1 MVAYGTT
8 TEASRGRWAGGM
20 GMARNALRWS
30 KDTLNRLVG
39 WQVIFEW
46 RNRTVKWPSVLRMR
60 GFEDREV
67 RRLRSEAP
75 LLSARVAV
83 VIPTYKRPE
92 GLSAA
97 VASVL
102 AQTWSDFVVV
112 VVDDGGGGLEAARL
126 PADPRLRTVSL
137 SENSHVLG
145 LVRNVGMR
153 LTESRYVAFLDDD
166 NTWEPD
172 HLALTVKTLMDS
184 PRLSGVYTAL
194 HRVLPDGSD
203 LDVLSVPFD
212 RKRASWDSFLD
223 CNAFVA
229 VRSRALTFSRM
240 PRPIGLLPREDW
252 EMMYRFTRRHRITH
266 LPTPTVRYLVNP
278 SSFYTQ
284 WDKDKKNDET
294 QSENKDA
301 QLNGIQHHQGTPAPQ
316 PAGEGE

>member
-1 MVAYGTT
+1 
-8 TEASRGRWAGGM
+8 
-20 GMARNALRWS
+20 MARSALRLG
-30 KDTLNRLVG
+30 KDALNRLIG
-39 WQVIFEW
+39 WQVLFEL
-46 RNRTVKWPSVLRMR
+46 RNRLLKWPSVLSMR
-60 GFEDREV
+60 RFEDREV
-67 RRLRSEAP
+67 RRLRAEVP
-75 LLSARVAV
+75 LSAARVAV
-83 VIPTYKRPE
+83 VIPTYKRPD
-92 GLSAA
+92 GLAAA
-97 VASVL
+97 VSSVL
-102 AQTWSDFVVV
+102 AQTWSDFVLM
-112 VVDDGGGGLEAARL
+112 VVDDGGGGLEAAGL
-126 PADPRLRTVSL
+126 PEDPRLRTVSL
-137 SENSHVLG
+137 SQNSHVLG

-166 NTWEPD
+166 NVWEPE

-194 HRVLPDGSD
+194 HRVLPDGTD

-266 LPTPTVRYLVNP
+266 LPVPTVRYLVNP

-284 WDKDKKNDET
+284 WTKEEDR
-294 QSENKDA
+294 
-301 QLNGIQHHQGTPAPQ
+301 
-316 PAGEGE
+316 

>member
-1 MVAYGTT
+1 
-8 TEASRGRWAGGM
+8 
-20 GMARNALRWS
+20 MARTALRWG
-30 KDTLNRLVG
+30 KDTLNRLIG
-39 WQVIFEW
+39 WQVIFEI
-46 RNRTVKWPSVLRMR
+46 RNKTLKWPGALRMR
-60 GFEDREV
+60 RFEDREV
-67 RRLRSEAP
+67 KRLRAEAP

-83 VIPTYKRPE
+83 VIPTYRRPD
-92 GLSAA
+92 GLAAA
-97 VASVL
+97 VGSVL

-112 VVDDGGGGLEAARL
+112 VVDDGGGGLEAAEL
-126 PADPRLRTVSL
+126 PDDPRLRTVSL

-166 NTWEPD
+166 NLWESE

-229 VRSRALTFSRM
+229 VRSRALIFSRM
-240 PRPIGLLPREDW
+240 PRPIGL
-252 EMMYRFTRRHRITH
+252 
-266 LPTPTVRYLVNP
+266 
-278 SSFYTQ
+278 
-284 WDKDKKNDET
+284 
-294 QSENKDA
+294 
-301 QLNGIQHHQGTPAPQ
+301 GIL
-316 PAGEGE
+316 

>member
-1 MVAYGTT
+1 
-8 TEASRGRWAGGM
+8 
-20 GMARNALRWS
+20 MARNALRWS
-30 KDTLNRLVG
+30 KDALNRLIG

-46 RNRTVKWPSVLRMR
+46 RNRTMKWPSVLRMR

>member
-1 MVAYGTT
+1 
-8 TEASRGRWAGGM
+8 
-20 GMARNALRWS
+20 MARNALRWG
-30 KDTLNRLVG
+30 KDALNRLIG

-46 RNRTVKWPSVLRMR
+46 RNRTMKWPSVLRMR
-60 GFEDREV
+60 GFEGREV

-75 LLSARVAV
+75 QQSARVAV

-97 VASVL
+97 VRSVL
-102 AQTWSDFVVV
+102 AQTWTDFVLI
-112 VVDDGGGGLEAARL
+112 VVDDGGGGLEDAKL

-137 SENSHVLG
+137 SQNSHVLG

-153 LTESRYVAFLDDD
+153 LTTSRYVAFLDDD
-166 NTWEPD
+166 NTWEPE

-194 HRVLPDGSD
+194 RRVLPDGSD

-266 LPTPTVRYLVNP
+266 LPSPTVRYLVNP

-284 WDKDKKNDET
+284 WDKNEDKQDSK
-294 QSENKDA
+294 
-301 QLNGIQHHQGTPAPQ
+301 QLHHQGTPATQ

>member
-1 MVAYGTT
+1 M
-8 TEASRGRWAGGM
+8 R
-20 GMARNALRWS
+20 MARTALRWG
-30 KDTLNRLVG
+30 KDTLNRLIG
-39 WQVIFEW
+39 WQVIFEV
-46 RNRTVKWPSVLRMR
+46 RNKTLKWPGVLRMR
-60 GFEDREV
+60 RFEDREV
-67 RRLRSEAP
+67 RRLRSGAP
-75 LLSARVAV
+75 VLSARVAV
-83 VIPTYKRPE
+83 VIPTYRRPD
-92 GLSAA
+92 GLAAA
-97 VASVL
+97 VGSVL

-112 VVDDGGGGLEAARL
+112 VVDDGGGGLEAAEL
-126 PADPRLRTVSL
+126 PDDPRLRTVSL

-166 NTWEPD
+166 NLWEPE

-229 VRSRALTFSRM
+229 VRSRALIFSRM

-266 LPTPTVRYLVNP
+266 LPSPTVRYLVNP

-284 WDKDKKNDET
+284 WDKDGKSNQSDKSGKNDKGE
-294 QSENKDA
+294 SE
-301 QLNGIQHHQGTPAPQ
+301 
-316 PAGEGE
+316 

>member
-1 MVAYGTT
+1 MVACGTT
-8 TEASRGRWAGGM
+8 TEGPAGRWVGGM
-20 GMARNALRWS
+20 GMARSPLRRG
-30 KDTLNRLVG
+30 KDLLNRLIG

-46 RNRTVKWPSVLRMR
+46 RNRTLNWPGVLRMR
-60 GFEDREV
+60 RFEDREV

-75 LLSARVAV
+75 LLSAQVAV
-83 VIPTYKRPE
+83 VIPTYRRPD
-92 GLSAA
+92 GLAAA
-97 VASVL
+97 VRSVL
-102 AQTWSDFVVV
+102 SQTWSDLVVV
-112 VVDDGGGGLEAARL
+112 VVDDGGGGLEAADL

-137 SENSHVLG
+137 SANSHVLG

-153 LTESRYVAFLDDD
+153 LTASRFVAFLDDD
-166 NTWEPD
+166 NVWEPD
-172 HLALTVKTLMDS
+172 HLALTVKALTVS
-184 PRLSGVYTAL
+184 PDLDGVYTAL

-266 LPTPTVRYLVNP
+266 LPVPTVRYLVNP

-284 WDKDKKNDET
+284 WDKDKDKPVTE
-294 QSENKDA
+294 
-301 QLNGIQHHQGTPAPQ
+301 
-316 PAGEGE
+316 PAGEGGSA